1 MMEGMAPGTARE
13 PRATF
18 ADAAIVLAALPVLA
32 AAYIPLPGVPA
43 RDPTFVQVGLHLPAL
58 ALGAIAILRVLVG
71 PPRLGA
77 HVPRAFVR
85 GGAACQVRR
94 WVADQRAGAA
104 GWLAPALALAHTA
117 FAAAVHLVAF
127 LFGAAL
133 LTGIVG
139 NHPPPADARTFAEA
153 LAAAGY
159 LTMSTAVLW
168 RGMTAPHRLGAR
180 TS

>member
-18 ADAAIVLAALPVLA
+18 ADAAIVLAALAVLA
-32 AAYIPLPGVPA
+32 AAYIPRSG
-43 RDPTFVQVGLHLPAL
+43 DHTFVQVGLHLPAL

-71 PPRLGA
+71 PARLGG
-77 HVPRAFVR
+77 HLPRAFLR
-85 GGAACQVRR
+85 GGVTRQLQR
-94 WVADQRAGAA
+94 WAADQRAGVAR
-104 GWLAPALALAHTA
+104 WLAPALGLAHTA
-117 FAAAVHLVAF
+117 IAAVVHLVAF

-133 LTGIVG
+133 LTGIAG
-139 NHPPPADARTFAEA
+139 NHPLPADARTFAEA

-159 LTMSTAVLW
+159 LTMSAAVLW